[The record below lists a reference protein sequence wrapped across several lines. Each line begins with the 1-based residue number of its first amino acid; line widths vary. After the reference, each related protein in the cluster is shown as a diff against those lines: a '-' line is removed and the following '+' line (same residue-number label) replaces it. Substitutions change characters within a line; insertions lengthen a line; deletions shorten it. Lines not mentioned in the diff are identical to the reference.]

1 MRVSRL
7 TATLAAVATVAAVA
21 ACADSSVGNN
31 TNTSTTPQQLATTAA
46 RHIDTLWSETSNST
60 REQFLSIAEAGPA
73 FGGVPLNTGVFING
87 QAVNW
92 ETIEIEEVD
101 TNSSG
106 VVVDSSYVVVA
117 YGDAN
122 LSTAIGA
129 QIVFNGPTPTV
140 SGFLIS
146 SDSVLT
152 ADSTVTMTASTATP
166 SVAPCYLVTGLTN
179 PAILTAQETY
189 GCSSLENLNA
199 NIALTFPHG
208 SAVTTVQFNAEI
220 YGPRFVLPY

>member
-7 TATLAAVATVAAVA
+7 TATLAAAAVVTVVA

-31 TNTSTTPQQLATTAA
+31 TNTTSTPQQLATAGA
-46 RHIDTLWSETSNST
+46 RHIDTLWSETTNST
-60 REQFLSIAEAGPA
+60 RQQLLSLAEAGPA

-92 ETIEIEEVD
+92 ESVELEEVD

-106 VVVDSSYVVVA
+106 VVVDSSYLVIA

-122 LSTAIGA
+122 LSTAVGA
-129 QIVFNGPTPTV
+129 QITFNGGTPTV
-140 SGFLIS
+140 SGLLLS
-146 SDSVLT
+146 NDTVSTV
-152 ADSTVTMTASTATP
+152 DSTVTMTASTATP
-166 SVAPCYLVTGLTN
+166 SLAPCYLVTGLTN
-179 PAILTAQETY
+179 PSIVTAQETY

-199 NIALTFPHG
+199 NVAMTFPHG
-208 SAVTTVQFNAEI
+208 SAVTTVQFTAEI
-220 YGPRFVLPY
+220 YGPRLVLPQ